1 MMHGI
6 LPIYKP
12 RGYTSHDI
20 VHQIRRIMGQK
31 RVGHTG
37 TLDPEVEGVL
47 PICLGQATRVVE
59 YIQNRPKR
67 YRGKMRL
74 GISTDTEDQTGSII
88 EKQAVTQLTRQQIE
102 EVFEQFHGEIEQ
114 IPPMYSAVKVQGK
127 RLYELARQGKEV
139 ARKPRKAMIYHLQC
153 LSDVVEGAFPIIEFD
168 VICAKGTYVRTLC
181 VDIGKK
187 LGYPA
192 HLASLIRTE
201 SGPFH
206 MDDCYSLDQLSQIQ
220 SEEERRQLLF
230 SLDEALGHLPC
241 LIIHES
247 DVPRVLNGASFQVG
261 ELNID
266 AQIIRIYSE
275 SGRFC
280 ALYRLEKSMAK
291 PEKVFREVIH

>member
-12 RGYTSHDI
+12 RGFTSHDI
-20 VHQIRRIMGQK
+20 VNQIRRLMGQK
-31 RVGHTG
+31 KVGHTG

-47 PICLGQATRVVE
+47 PICLGQATRVAE

-74 GISTDTEDQTGSII
+74 GISTDTEDQTGSVI
-88 EKQAVTQLTRQQIE
+88 EKQAVSQLTRQQIE
-102 EVFEQFHGEIEQ
+102 EVFEKFHGEIEQ
-114 IPPMYSAVKVQGK
+114 IPPMYSAVKYQGK

-139 ARKPRKAMIYHLQC
+139 TRKPRKAIIYRLQC
-153 LSDVVEGAFPIIEFD
+153 LSDVEGAFPIVEFD
-168 VICAKGTYVRTLC
+168 VICSKGTYIRTLC

-206 MDDCYSLDQLSQIQ
+206 MDDCYSLEKLNQIQ
-220 SEEERRQLLF
+220 SDDEKRQLLF
-230 SLDEALGHLPC
+230 SLDEALGHFPC
-241 LIIHES
+241 LTIQES
-247 DVPRVLNGASFQVG
+247 DVQHVLNGASLQVEG
-261 ELNID
+261 LDID
-266 AQIIRIYSE
+266 AQIVRVYSE

-280 ALYRLEKSMAK
+280 ALYRLEKSIAK
-291 PEKVFREVIH
+291 PEKVFRDVIH